1 MLVAGLALI
10 ISSQINLVI
19 GATWSPTFLLGS
31 ILESDNSAVSTFG
44 RKLPIQGFHK
54 KNSVNLIN
62 LLTQLIM
69 VCLCVHLDFQV
80 SGLIFNLF
88 RWTEKGIL
96 MALCLGISEQESEK
110 TIPNLRLML
119 REWLNKTG
127 EDFKH
132 QRIPLFFSC
141 FYP

>member
-1 MLVAGLALI
+1 M
-10 ISSQINLVI
+10 SSQINLVF
-19 GATWSPTFLLGS
+19 GPTWSPTFLIGS

-44 RKLPIQGFHK
+44 RKLPIQGFQK